1 ARLSLNLRP
10 IIILWNTI
18 FSTAVARKFDLTK
31 PNLTKKLARFAD
43 LARFPNTVEVA
54 DAYKLENKF
63 ELAGIWAE
71 ELFKNQNPI
80 TLELACGKGEYSV
93 GQGYMYP
100 ERNFIGVDIK
110 GNRIWKGAK
119 QALEDGL
126 SNVGFLRASIN
137 HLDKLFAEGE
147 VDEIWIIFPDPQ
159 LQTNRERNRLTSPN
173 FINRY
178 REILKDGGI
187 VQLKT
192 DNPPFFEY
200 TKEIVAELGLKTLC
214 ESTDVYA
221 DLEKGENKYLCD
233 REKELRIRTFYEE
246 MWLKEGLKINYIA
259 FQL

>member
-1 ARLSLNLRP
+1 M
-10 IIILWNTI
+10 
-18 FSTAVARKFDLTK
+18 ARKFDLSK

-43 LARFPNTVEVA
+43 LAKFPNTVEVPH
-54 DAYKLENKF
+54 AYQLEQKF
-63 ELAGIWAE
+63 ELAGNWAK
-71 ELFKNQNPI
+71 ELFKNENPI

-93 GQGYMYP
+93 GQGAMYP
-100 ERNFIGVDIK
+100 DRNFIGVDIK

-119 QALEDGL
+119 QALADNL
-126 SNVGFLRASIN
+126 TNVGFLRATIN
-137 HLDKLFAEGE
+137 HLDLLFDKGE

-178 REILKDGGI
+178 REILKEGGI

-233 REKELRIRTFYEE
+233 REKELRIRTFYEN